1 MNIKIKSI
9 LCFMLITNISY
20 HKELFAKNVEYLFD
34 SALVGNADVT
44 RFNDGQQ
51 LPGKYLVAVSVND
64 KRKKQGDYKIDFQ
77 YRGRELSPNIK
88 EDDLSSFGINSKK
101 IKFALYKDSDYID
114 FEKSDIK
121 FYFSFF
127 SKALVFYVPKQSIMN
142 GNSDLAHESQWDEGI
157 DALYL
162 NYDAKLYR
170 RSVKYDKQNN
180 ESYYASLEPGINIGS
195 WRIRN
200 SGIWMKGY
208 DGDGKYQNS
217 YFYAERDLRKLKSK
231 ILLGESSTGSEI
243 FDSIP
248 FKGIRLST
256 SDDMIP
262 YIDRAFVPTVRG
274 VANSVAQIDVR
285 QNGYLIYS
293 TEVPSGPF
301 ALSDIPASEG
311 SDLEV
316 TVTEDNGVVQHFTVP
331 FNSPA
336 ISIKSG
342 GGRYDLTLGKYRPYY
357 NTSREDSFGHLT
369 VIYGFNDLLTGY
381 TGIQVSNNYFAG
393 AIGLGFN
400 LYNLGAVS
408 LDGVYSKNGYND
420 DEAGSAVRIRYNKL
434 LSETNTSFNLAS
446 YQYASKNYNT
456 FADSMERGK
465 RYSGVWKKKND
476 TSISI
481 RQSFSDYGN
490 VDLSLNKTTYWDQ
503 KDESYANFSY
513 SASLFNRASLTV
525 GWNRIFDSYYNN
537 EKEDVFSASISI
549 PFGRLSSTNS
559 TNLRYQIVSERDDS
573 VSNSISL
580 NGLTYDNRL
589 SWGISQGINS
599 KNSNNNRTSFN
610 TLLRNSFGTMSAMYN
625 YSRQLTQYGGGLN
638 GSIVLHD
645 QGITFGQRINGAVA
659 LVDVNGAENVSVS
672 YKPGIVTDRNG
683 FAIVGGLSIYR
694 KNDIYLEQSNIDS
707 NTSID
712 KTISSVVPTDK
723 AIVRAS
729 FTTTK
734 GNKAIFKLLN
744 RDNSP
749 IKFGSV
755 VNVSKKGNAGIVG
768 DDGKVYITGLDKN
781 GILDVQWGKGSMDRC
796 RVFYDLKNKNSF
808 GLYSETLRCM

>member
-1 MNIKIKSI
+1 
-9 LCFMLITNISY
+9 
-20 HKELFAKNVEYLFD
+20 EE
-34 SALVGNADVT
+34 
-44 RFNDGQQ
+44 
-51 LPGKYLVAVSVND
+51 
-64 KRKKQGDYKIDFQ
+64 
-77 YRGRELSPNIK
+77 
-88 EDDLSSFGINSKK
+88 
-101 IKFALYKDSDYID
+101 
-114 FEKSDIK
+114 SDIK
-121 FYFSFF
+121 YYFSFF
-127 SKALVFYVPKQSIMN
+127 SKTLVFYVPKQAIMN
-142 GNSDLAHESQWDEGI
+142 DNSDLAHKSQWDDGI
-157 DALYL
+157 NALYL
-162 NYDAKLYR
+162 NYDAKLYH
-170 RSVKYDKQNN
+170 RSMQYDTKNN
-180 ESYYASLEPGINIGS
+180 ESYYASLDPGVNIGS
-195 WRIRN
+195 WRVRN

-208 DGDGKYQNS
+208 DGDSKYQNS
-217 YFYAERDLRKLKSK
+217 YLYAERDLRELKSK
-231 ILLGESSTGSEI
+231 LLLGESSTGSEI

-262 YIDRAFVPTVRG
+262 YIERAFVPTVRG
-274 VANSVAQIDVR
+274 VANSVARIDVR

-316 TVTEDNGVVQHFTVP
+316 TVTEDNGAVQHFTVP

-342 GGRYDLTLGKYRPYY
+342 SLRYDLTLGKYRPYY
-357 NTSREDSFGHLT
+357 NTSREDNFGHFT
-369 VIYGFNDLLTGY
+369 VIYGFNELLTGY
-381 TGIQVSNNYFAG
+381 TGVQASSNYFSG
-393 AIGLGFN
+393 AVGLGFN

-408 LDGVYSKNGYND
+408 LDGVYSRNGYNA
-420 DEAGSAVRIRYNKL
+420 DEAGSAVRIRYNKI

-446 YQYASKNYNT
+446 YQYASKNYST
-456 FADSMERGK
+456 FADSMERER

-476 TSISI
+476 ISISI
-481 RQSFSDYGN
+481 RQSFNDYGN
-490 VDLSLNKTTYWDQ
+490 IDLSLNKTTYWDQ

-513 SASLFNRASLTV
+513 STSLFNRASLTV
-525 GWNRIFDSYYNN
+525 GWDRFLESYYNN

-549 PFGRLSSTNS
+549 PFGRWLNTSS

-599 KNSNNNRTSFN
+599 KNSNKNRMALNTS
-610 TLLRNSFGTMSAMYN
+610 LRNSFGTMSAMYN

-645 QGITFGQRINGAVA
+645 QGITFGQRINGAAA
-659 LVDVNGAENVSVS
+659 LIDVDGAENVSVS
-672 YKPGIVTDRNG
+672 YKPGIVTDSNG
-683 FAIVGGLSIYR
+683 FAIVGGLSTYR

-723 AIVRAS
+723 AIVRAT
-729 FTTTK
+729 FATTK

-749 IKFGSV
+749 VKFGAV
-755 VNVSKKGNAGIVG
+755 VNVSKKESVSIVG
-768 DDGKVYITGLDKN
+768 DDGKVYVAGLDKN

-796 RVFYDLKNKNSF
+796 RAFYELNNKNAL
-808 GLYSETLRCM
+808 GLYSETLKCM